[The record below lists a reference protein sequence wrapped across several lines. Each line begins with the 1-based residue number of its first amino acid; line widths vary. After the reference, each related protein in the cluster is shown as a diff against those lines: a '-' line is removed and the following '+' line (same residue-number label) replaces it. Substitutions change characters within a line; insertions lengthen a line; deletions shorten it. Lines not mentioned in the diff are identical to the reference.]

1 MMLNIK
7 EMILFKFV
15 VMNDWAEWLWISTI
29 INMYRL
35 EWLPNWKMFC
45 KVLKKYS
52 QLSFSAS
59 EIGNVM
65 SLHLFGW
72 LCSDRCS
79 GNGSPYEES
88 LHARLVCPQEYTA
101 TYSRAIFFS
110 NPMMQNKMCMWK
122 LTNSLLTIAWVWNMI
137 CF

>member
-15 VMNDWAEWLWISTI
+15 VMNDRAEWLWISTI

-45 KVLKKYS
+45 KVLKKNTANYHF
-52 QLSFSAS
+52 LPVRLGMWCLY
-59 EIGNVM
+59 ICLDGYVLTVVLVM
-65 SLHLFGW
+65 ALPMKNL
-72 LCSDRCS
+72 
-79 GNGSPYEES
+79 Y
-88 LHARLVCPQEYTA
+88 ARLVCPQEYTA